1 MSSGVINHCHRQV
14 TPIARKED
22 LYNQIG
28 VEGEARV
35 EEEVVEVMVEV
46 VVEVVAEV
54 VGQPRGLME
63 MLRIVHGRKR
73 TNHATERWDMIRRW
87 LGEVV
92 RPLSYNEDLFDT
104 CVFVNGYYLILR
116 CWGRSR

>member
-35 EEEVVEVMVEV
+35 EEEVVEV
-46 VVEVVAEV
+46 VAEV
-54 VGQPRGLME
+54 VNQPRGLAE
-63 MLRIVHGRKR
+63 MPKIVHGRKR
-73 TNHATERWDMIRRW
+73 INHATERGVMIRRW

-104 CVFVNGYYLILR
+104 LMGTTSFYIGGAAHVRVDEYLE
-116 CWGRSR
+116 